1 MMALLTRLRA
11 SPHSSPCYLL
21 FFFLHLNPCGS
32 LSRGRKKRQKY
43 LPRYQHLLPDETYL
57 WPCMAISNPCWPF
70 LPALSS
76 PSSLS
81 PPSQPCEEAAAQV
94 PATLPAP
101 AARCLSLFALV
112 PPFSL
117 LFHSL
122 NSLVVSSIFS
132 SYFLSSPITHHPP
145 NLLSFSRLS
154 ADPFVPRAASM
165 HSSSSPNSSP
175 FSLSLP
181 PILSPSSFSLCCSF
195 SIFSSICSAGLP
207 SPGSMSTS
215 PFTPTAAAMHRTS
228 SAHSSLFSSLP
239 PIPSPSSSYLCCSA
253 GLSSPGS
260 MSASPFAPTAA
271 AMHSTSSAHSSLFS
285 SLPPIPSSS
294 SFLCC
299 SAGFPSP
306 GSISAAPNAPSVA
319 ARRSES
325 STCTS

>member
-1 MMALLTRLRA
+1 
-11 SPHSSPCYLL
+11 
-21 FFFLHLNPCGS
+21 
-32 LSRGRKKRQKY
+32 
-43 LPRYQHLLPDETYL
+43 
-57 WPCMAISNPCWPF
+57 
-70 LPALSS
+70 
-76 PSSLS
+76 
-81 PPSQPCEEAAAQV
+81 
-94 PATLPAP
+94 
-101 AARCLSLFALV
+101 
-112 PPFSL
+112 
-117 LFHSL
+117 
-122 NSLVVSSIFS
+122 
-132 SYFLSSPITHHPP
+132 
-145 NLLSFSRLS
+145 
-154 ADPFVPRAASM
+154 M

-195 SIFSSICSAGLP
+195 SIFSSIYSAGLP

-215 PFTPTAAAMHRTS
+215 PFAPTAAAMHRTS

-260 MSASPFAPTAA
+260 MSASPLTPTAA